1 MIEGIQAKVEALHR
15 LVIRIDRVRMLCMV
29 ATAMIMAVSIAV
41 MVDSL
46 VRWPVVV
53 RLLLLLGGLTLAV
66 RAVRAVVDRGW
77 LRAPS
82 ASSVALRVERVE
94 PSLQGVLAS
103 AYEFERSGE
112 GARNALAAS
121 AVSKAARSW
130 NDTAPMRHVRWG
142 STVRHV
148 AVLVALC
155 ATWFTFASL
164 RPGEAG
170 IGLRRTLTPW
180 TGDQW
185 PARIALQPEMPSKAV
200 ARGSSVPL
208 RVRVTRGDDA
218 NLQVRAICQAI
229 TGGVGSGGEREF
241 ELARQSDGLFERPV
255 VAEGDR
261 MRVRFVS
268 GDAETDA
275 LELAVVTPPSIERG
289 SIDVQP
295 PAYAANDHPALQA
308 SWQGVAMPDTGSV
321 LAGSTVTLQLDL
333 GAPAT
338 EVSKESLQALDERGQ
353 PVEPPGVVV
362 EGERRWRVSWTA
374 TQSTDLVIRPS
385 DPQGVQAPDALRVAI
400 RVTPD
405 NEPTVSVTDPDAD
418 EAVTPEA
425 TVPFRVEA
433 RDDLGIATI
442 GWRLDRQQRSGE
454 PAPVLLKEGSRAST
468 VREDSMSEQLSLP
481 SVQAKAGDTLLLRGV
496 ARDRLERTGMSRT
509 NVLSDARKL
518 RVVERE
524 AFERQ
529 VRQQVGALRQA
540 AARLEASQQEI
551 AKEADP
557 AAAARSEAGLA
568 ERVHQGADSAR
579 RLMQR
584 LKRNGLQD
592 LPLTETLQEAAR
604 LGEQAER
611 EAGKA
616 QDALRKAAEGS
627 REAMQSAREAQK
639 AAENALREMVD
650 LLDRDDDAAASQ
662 RRADRLAE
670 GIAKLREDLRKAAQP
685 SAGKAAEDLTPQER
699 QAMQEQ
705 AGRQR
710 TAADE
715 AAAMIDDLRARA
727 DRLESKDRA
736 QAKSLRQAAEEGER
750 GQASR
755 RMDEAADRTDRNQA
769 TAADEAMKAA
779 AEAVDRMRDALRE
792 DRRARTEDLKRRLAS
807 LAETLQALVTEG
819 EGVLREI
826 DAPDPAGEA
835 VATRL
840 LQLTRNTGA
849 AAEEAR
855 GGDRPLQ
862 KVAGSIERA
871 AERFE
876 AGVKPLRARPADAA
890 ASRDAVSRGIDLL
903 REALKG
909 VQEAQ
914 QREQEK
920 AAERERAQLEKQYR
934 ELAAQVKA
942 VRGATAGT
950 LPPDGGRVDRRGAA
964 VQRDQGQR
972 LQGVQQSFDAGPKSS
987 ETVKQASTFVAVHDR
1002 IDREL
1007 GSARASLDGMQ
1018 ANAATVRRLDLVAE
1032 SFEALAAALA
1042 NPEEP
1047 DDPFADAAKQA
1058 GEAGAG
1064 GGAQG
1069 DQAKMP
1075 PIAELKLVRQL
1086 QQQVLQLTKTLDE
1099 ARSAGTP
1106 VEAEMRDV
1114 AAMQDEVRRL
1124 GEDWIRRMEEK
1135 NEARKRAKSGSTEAP
1150 STRPTDAYPRIFGM
1164 RDDAPK
1170 ATDGTAHAPPPPV
1183 TTTPNAPPAGSQ
1195 PAPKTLDELLGIGGG
1210 SGADEAARMQR
1221 ERQLKR
1227 SLDEEDLDDLAKAAM
1242 ESMDLAA
1249 TLVRDRK
1256 ETGLGTQRAQRQAV
1270 ESLDALIDAANRFN
1284 KQQQQQQK
1292 SSKSQSQGGKSASG
1306 QDKEQG
1312 AGQANEPKQGGDASK
1327 ESKDGG
1333 KRNPQGSTGDQI
1345 DPPPPEEAAMAAN
1358 GTMIEGRS
1366 EWGRLPQRIR
1376 EIMSQARRDRISAI
1390 YQQATEAYY
1399 RRMAEDRA
1407 P

>member
-15 LVIRIDRVRMLCMV
+15 RVIRIDRVRMLCMV
-29 ATAMIMAVSIAV
+29 ATAVIATVSIAV

-53 RLLLLLGGLTLAV
+53 RSLLLLGGLTIAV
-66 RAVRAVVDRGW
+66 RSVRRVVDRGW

-103 AYEFERSGE
+103 AYEFERSGQ

-121 AVSKAARSW
+121 AVSRATRSW
-130 NDTAPMRHVRWG
+130 NDATPTRHVRWG
-142 STVRHV
+142 SAARHV
-148 AVLVALC
+148 ALLFALC
-155 ATWFTFASL
+155 ATWLTFASL
-164 RPGEAG
+164 WPGEAS

-208 RVRVTRGDDA
+208 RVRVTRGDEA
-218 NLQVRAICQAI
+218 TVQVRAICQAI
-229 TGGVGSGGEREF
+229 AGGVGTGGEREF

-261 MRVRFVS
+261 MRVRFVC
-268 GDAETDA
+268 GDAETEA
-275 LELAVVTPPSIERG
+275 LELSVVTPPSIMGG

-308 SWQGVAMPDTGSV
+308 RWQGVAMPDTGSV
-321 LAGSTVTLQLDL
+321 LAGSVVMLQLDL
-333 GAPAT
+333 GAPAAD
-338 EVSKESLQALDERGQ
+338 VSSQALQMIDDRGQ
-353 PVEPPGVVV
+353 PTEPPGVVV
-362 EGERRWRVSWTA
+362 EGDRRWRVSWTA

-385 DPQGVQAPDALRVAI
+385 DAQGVQAPEALRVAI

-405 NEPTVSVTDPDAD
+405 NEPTVSVTEPDAD
-418 EAVTPEA
+418 EVVTPEA

-433 RDDLGIATI
+433 RDDLGIAII

-454 PAPVLLKEGSRAST
+454 PAPVLLKEGSRVST
-468 VREDSMSEQLSLP
+468 VREDSVSDQISIP
-481 SVQAKAGDTLLLRGV
+481 SVQAKAGDTLLLRGL

-509 NVLSDARKL
+509 SVLSDARKL

-529 VRQQVGALRQA
+529 VRQQAGALRQA

-551 AKEADP
+551 AKESDP

-568 ERVHQGADSAR
+568 ERVHQGTDSAR
-579 RLMQR
+579 RLVQR
-584 LKRNGLQD
+584 LRRNGLQD

-627 REAMQSAREAQK
+627 RDAMQPARDAQK

-650 LLDRDDDAAASQ
+650 LLDRDDDAAAAQ

-670 GIAKLREDLRKAAQP
+670 GIAKLRDDLRKAAQP
-685 SAGKAAEDLTPQER
+685 SAGKSAEDLTPQER

-727 DRLESKDRA
+727 DRLENRDRS

-807 LAETLQALVTEG
+807 LAETLQSLITEG

-826 DAPDPAGEA
+826 DAPGDGI
-835 VATRL
+835 ATRL

-876 AGVKPLRARPADAA
+876 AAVKPLRAQPADAA

-909 VQEAQ
+909 VQDAQ

-942 VRGATAGT
+942 VRLATAGT
-950 LPPDGGRVDRRGAA
+950 LPPEGGRVDRRGAA
-964 VQRDQGQR
+964 VQREQGQR
-972 LQGVQQSFDAGPKSS
+972 LQGVQRSFDSGPKSS

-1007 GSARASLDGMQ
+1007 GSARTSLDDMQ
-1018 ANAATVRRLDLVAE
+1018 ANAETVRRLDLVAE
-1032 SFEALAAALA
+1032 SFDALATALA

-1047 DDPFADAAKQA
+1047 DDPFADAARQA

-1075 PIAELKLVRQL
+1075 PIAELRLVRQL
-1086 QQQVLQLTKTLDE
+1086 QQQALQWTKTLE
-1099 ARSAGTP
+1099 QARSAGTQ
-1106 VEAEMRDV
+1106 VDAEMRDL
-1114 AAMQDEVRRL
+1114 AAMQDEVHRL
-1124 GEDWIRRMEEK
+1124 GVDWIRRMEEK
-1135 NEARKRAKSGSTEAP
+1135 NEARKRAKPGAAEAP
-1150 STRPTDAYPRIFGM
+1150 SIRPTDAYPRILGM

-1170 ATDGTAHAPPPPV
+1170 TTGATDRAPPPPV
-1183 TTTPNAPPAGSQ
+1183 TPAPNTPPAPGGS
-1195 PAPKTLDELLGIGGG
+1195 APRTLDELLGIGGA

-1242 ESMDLAA
+1242 ESMDLAT

-1292 SSKSQSQGGKSASG
+1292 SSKSQSQGKASASSQG
-1306 QDKEQG
+1306 KEQG
-1312 AGQANEPKQGGDASK
+1312 AEQANEPKAGGDPSK
-1327 ESKDGG
+1327 ESRDGG
-1333 KRNPQGSTGDQI
+1333 KRDPQGNTGDQI

-1358 GTMIEGRS
+1358 GTMVEGRS